1 MLVTVETYLAFVLA
15 ASVVLII
22 PGPSTILVL
31 SYTLSEGRRAIPA
44 IVGGV
49 VAGDL
54 VSISASLAGV
64 GVLVEEFPPLFEVLK
79 WCGVVYLLYLG
90 YRSIRPAHADPT
102 VKVEHA
108 GIPFR
113 TLFVRG
119 FVITAINPEGL
130 GFFINFLPEFMDLS
144 RPVLPQTLILIAS
157 YVGLAVVGRLVYA
170 FGAQGA
176 RGLLSSDRARLWLR
190 WGAGAVMV
198 AIAVWSVFALEAGP
212 AG

>member
-1 MLVTVETYLAFVLA
+1 MTIETYLAYVVA
-15 ASVVLII
+15 ASVVLMI

-54 VSISASLAGV
+54 VSITASLAGI
-64 GVLVEEFPPLFEVLK
+64 GVLVEEFPPLFDVLK

-90 YRSIRPAHADPT
+90 YRSIRPAHADPSIT
-102 VKVEHA
+102 IGHA
-108 GIPFR
+108 GIPYR

-130 GFFINFLPEFMDLS
+130 GFFINFLPEFMDTT
-144 RPVLPQTLILIAS
+144 RPLLPQMLILIAT
-157 YVGLAVVGRLVYA
+157 YVGLAIVGRLIYA

-176 RGLLSSDRARLWLR
+176 RGLLSSDRARLWVR
-190 WGAGAVMV
+190 WGAGAVMIAV
-198 AIAVWSVFALEAGP
+198 AIWSVFALEAGP
-212 AG
+212 AGP

>member
-1 MLVTVETYLAFVLA
+1 MLVTVEAYLAYVLA
-15 ASVVLII
+15 ASVVLMI

-49 VAGDL
+49 VAGDML
-54 VSISASLAGV
+54 SITASLAGIDI
-64 GVLVEEFPPLFEVLK
+64 LIEEFPPLFDVLK

-90 YRSIRPAHADPT
+90 YRSIRPAHADPSIT
-102 VKVEHA
+102 LEHA
-108 GIPFR
+108 GIPHR

-130 GFFINFLPEFMDLS
+130 GFFINFLPAFMDLS
-144 RPVLPQTLILIAS
+144 QPVLPQMVILIAS
-157 YVGLAVVGRLVYA
+157 YFVLAIIGRLIYA

-176 RGLLSSDRARLWLR
+176 RGLLSSDRAQMWVR
-190 WGAGAVMV
+190 WGSGAVMIAV
-198 AIAVWSVFALEAGP
+198 AIWSVFALEAGS
-212 AG
+212 

>member
-1 MLVTVETYLAFVLA
+1 MTFDTYLAYVLA
-15 ASVVLII
+15 AFVVLMI

-54 VSISASLAGV
+54 VSITASLAGIE
-64 GVLVEEFPPLFEVLK
+64 VLIDEFPPLFEVLK
-79 WCGVVYLLYLG
+79 WFGVVYLLYLG
-90 YRSIRPAHADPT
+90 YRCIRPAHADPSIT
-102 VKVEHA
+102 IERA
-108 GIPFR
+108 GIPKR

-144 RPVLPQTLILIAS
+144 RPHLPQMVILIAT
-157 YVGLAVVGRLVYA
+157 YVGLAVVGRLIYA

-176 RGLLSSDRARLWLR
+176 RGLLSSDRAQLWVH
-190 WGAGAVMV
+190 WGSGAVMI
-198 AIAVWSVFALEAGP
+198 AIAVWSIFALEVGTS
-212 AG
+212 GS